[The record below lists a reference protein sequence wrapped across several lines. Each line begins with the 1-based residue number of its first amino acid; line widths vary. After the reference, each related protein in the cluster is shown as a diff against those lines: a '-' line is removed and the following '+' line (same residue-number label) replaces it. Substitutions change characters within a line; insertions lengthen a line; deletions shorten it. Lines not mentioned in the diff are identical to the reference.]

1 VSFSKAVRVLAAGV
15 VVVGSVAGAGAVSA
29 VAPAPDLVVTSVA
42 LPPGTVA
49 GQQVRFAVTIQNRGS
64 APTPSGTISGIGF
77 QVDGRLVTWSD
88 QFTDSLAPGNVVTLG
103 AVGGP
108 GGSATWTATAGTHRL
123 RAFVDDAAR
132 IRESNEG
139 NNTLDTT
146 FTVAPAIAHR
156 VQGDTVVSSFA
167 AVPGPSITATSV
179 TGNAF
184 AGCVTADG
192 VLVDGSERFVQTRSV
207 GNDTWA
213 FGSKFSDGMGR
224 VAPGA
229 TQVRTHVSFT
239 QLLYGFQF
247 GPPVTCAAGQT
258 PTFTRFQATSV
269 RTTRWLGDVGDGGPR
284 VASVSTPVDV
294 DFDVQP

>member
-1 VSFSKAVRVLAAGV
+1 MSWSKAVRALAAGA

-29 VAPAPDLVVTSVA
+29 APPAPDLVVTAVA
-42 LPPGTVA
+42 VPPGNGCGPA
-49 GQQVRFAVTIQNRGS
+49 GPLRGDDPEPGER
-64 APTPSGTISGIGF
+64 AHPAGTISGIGF

-88 QFTDSLAPGNVVTLG
+88 QFTDSLRRGAPSPSVRS
-103 AVGGP
+103 AAP
-108 GGSATWTATAGTHRL
+108 RSATWTATAGTHRL

-146 FTVAPAIAHR
+146 FSVAAGIAHR
-156 VQGDTVVSSFA
+156 VQGDTVVLSFA

-184 AGCVTADG
+184 AGASPRTGPGGRFGAVRADPLG
-192 VLVDGSERFVQTRSV
+192 

-213 FGSKFSDGMGR
+213 FGRSSPTAWGGSP
-224 VAPGA
+224 PGDPGPDPRELHA
-229 TQVRTHVSFT
+229 TAVR
-239 QLLYGFQF
+239 L
-247 GPPVTCAAGQT
+247 PARPAVTCAAGQT
-258 PTFTRFQATSV
+258 PAFTRFQATSV
-269 RTTRWLGDVGDGGPR
+269 RTTRWLGDVADGGPQI
-284 VASVSTPVDV
+284 ASVSTPVDV